1 MGSGP
6 TQQVFGISVESAERF
21 GVGAVAI
28 QAVQIIGIG
37 LPSDSAVGGAVL
49 LAGSVVSGDSRY
61 FTVRYVIGRVQVSE
75 MKRHTVFVYTEMGRS
90 MTVIQLDYKIR
101 QAESGGTP

>member
-21 GVGAVAI
+21 GVGTVAI
-28 QAVQIIGIG
+28 QAVQIVGIG

-49 LAGSVVSGDSRY
+49 LAGSVVVSGDIRDL
-61 FTVRYVIGRVQVSE
+61 TVRYGIGWVQV
-75 MKRHTVFVYTEMGRS
+75 G
-90 MTVIQLDYKIR
+90 
-101 QAESGGTP
+101 